1 MAKKKLSKAEKKAKK
16 AQDATDA
23 LAVVLDRAQDA
34 VLNYAGPEENLSVLK
49 AVIAK
54 KKAAFAKLGQ
64 RPSEEAMARLCPNCT
79 GADLR
84 SVCIEAGACSAT
96 LARAGPVLV

>member
-1 MAKKKLSKAEKKAKK
+1 MPKKKLSKAEKKAKK

-49 AVIAK
+49 AVIDK

-64 RPSEEAMARLCPNCT
+64 RPS
-79 GADLR
+79 
-84 SVCIEAGACSAT
+84 
-96 LARAGPVLV
+96 